1 MASDDNDSPPPP
13 QRYTGAETTG
23 FMSPAQDYT
32 EVTIDLGAVLDLR
45 APSRYPVRVV
55 DSSPT
60 LVRRGILAGDV
71 LITDTTA
78 KLEAGRVAVAFVQGD
93 VVLATLERAASGWV
107 LAIGGE
113 RRVPVADDAEVW
125 AIAISLVR
133 PVL

>member
-1 MASDDNDSPPPP
+1 MASDDNDSPPRPH
-13 QRYTGAETTG
+13 RYTGAETTG

-32 EVTIDLGAVLDLR
+32 EVTIDLAAVLDLR

-60 LVRRGILAGDV
+60 LSRRGIFAGDV

-78 KLEAGRVAVAFVQGD
+78 KLEVGRVAVAFVQGD
-93 VVLATLERAASGWV
+93 IVLATLERAASGWV